1 MSKIRTDQNL
11 KDEFHKKLHNWQCKK
26 LLPIEDLSY
35 VILNL
40 LKVKFVVEINGDKYD
55 IYFGKNNETDEIG
68 YGWSSYP
75 SPHLLSYE
83 IIEKAF
89 KEGKWYK
96 VTNENL
102 PKKETEEILKQ
113 AKEKEY
119 EEMKNFLKEVM
130 EELYKQESTN

>member
-1 MSKIRTDQNL
+1 MSKIRTDKNL

-55 IYFGKNNETDEIG
+55 ISFGKNNETDEIV

-83 IIEKAF
+83 IIEKFF
-89 KEGKWYK
+89 KRG
-96 VTNENL
+96 NGR
-102 PKKETEEILKQ
+102 II
-113 AKEKEY
+113 
-119 EEMKNFLKEVM
+119 
-130 EELYKQESTN
+130 